1 MKKQQKAWHDHVE
14 KLAHSFVSLYYN
26 KEGKVMK
33 RKKES
38 NIQRYLEE
46 EKDFPYVIEKD
57 IVLLNDMKVSDGISN
72 MIGRKSMRQSRENI
86 VSLHQDY
93 VRN

>member
-1 MKKQQKAWHDHVE
+1 
-14 KLAHSFVSLYYN
+14 
-26 KEGKVMK
+26 MK
-33 RKKES
+33 RKRES

-46 EKDFPYVIEKD
+46 EKDFPYAIEKD

-93 VRN
+93 VKN